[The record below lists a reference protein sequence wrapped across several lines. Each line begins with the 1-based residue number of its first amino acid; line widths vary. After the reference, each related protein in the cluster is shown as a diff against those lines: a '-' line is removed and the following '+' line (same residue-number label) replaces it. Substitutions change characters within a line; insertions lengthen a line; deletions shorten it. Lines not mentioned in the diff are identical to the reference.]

1 MTHFQ
6 EVVGLNPGAI
16 YWMDM
21 TFCTLIY
28 CKNCFVCLKR
38 PKINE
43 KEAKVGPFKNTWY
56 VEAAYTKR
64 LWLSANLQL
73 MSWTN
78 FSKKLYTLIGCHR
91 TIVNQIACIISAELR
106 WNFYDVGAYP
116 PGDQILNV
124 QLLSRSQVK
133 FKSET
138 VANKFLIRCG
148 VSSA

>member
-43 KEAKVGPFKNTWY
+43 KEAKVGPFFKKT
-56 VEAAYTKR
+56 V
-64 LWLSANLQL
+64 
-73 MSWTN
+73 
-78 FSKKLYTLIGCHR
+78 KKLISLGLEELI
-91 TIVNQIACIISAELR
+91 
-106 WNFYDVGAYP
+106 
-116 PGDQILNV
+116 
-124 QLLSRSQVK
+124 QLIDPR
-133 FKSET
+133 
-138 VANKFLIRCG
+138 
-148 VSSA
+148 